1 VERHVSESL
10 IALSQRQRHTPVML
24 GEKGDAALLGT
35 VTLEILGLILSPFTR
50 KLQAMRM
57 MLA

>member
-1 VERHVSESL
+1 MSECL

-50 KLQAMRM
+50 KLQAVRM